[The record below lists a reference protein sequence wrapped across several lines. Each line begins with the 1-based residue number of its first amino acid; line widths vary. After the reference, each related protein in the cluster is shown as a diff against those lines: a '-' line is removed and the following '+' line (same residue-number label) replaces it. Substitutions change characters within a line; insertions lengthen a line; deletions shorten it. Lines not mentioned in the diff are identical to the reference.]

1 VRRRSPRLS
10 AAAASIGEKVG
21 LSQRMLA
28 YNEAQGGQPPGP
40 ILPELARALGV
51 TTGALLGLDEIAEEE
66 LSSPREARLMRRLSR
81 AAELPPADQK
91 AVLRFVEALLR
102 DRGLEEAS

>member
-10 AAAASIGEKVG
+10 AAAASIGEKVS

-28 YNEAQGGQPPGP
+28 YNEARGGQPPGP

-51 TTGALLGLDEIAEEE
+51 TTDAMLGLDEIAEEE
-66 LSSPREARLMRRLSR
+66 LPSPREARLMRRLSR
-81 AAELPPADQK
+81 VAELPPADQK
-91 AVLRFVEALLR
+91 AVLRFAEARLR
-102 DRGLEEAS
+102 DRGLEVAS